1 MPVTDIMSQDVAM
14 VLSTIRIKAA
24 EQGLMESKVSLRSM
38 GLSTGLPRLVSLQKH
53 VMMASIMA
61 ILDTV
66 ILPVLVLLIFLL
78 LSVILLPLIQIVL
91 FPGNQHRLFVME
103 RTRHIMP

>member
-14 VLSTIRIKAA
+14 VLSTIRIKSA
-24 EQGLMESKVSLRSM
+24 EQVLMESKVSLRSM

-66 ILPVLVLLIFLL
+66 IQLVLVPFLFLL
-78 LSVILLPLIQIVL
+78 LSVILLPSIQIVL
-91 FPGNQHRLFVME
+91 FPGNQPLLF
-103 RTRHIMP
+103 